1 LELVRGGMLVVKELK
16 DERRGINRNP
26 VLHVQGFLVCQTAS
40 GFEFLH
46 GGNFDAISEAKQS
59 IWTWLY

>member
-26 VLHVQGFLVCQTAS
+26 ELHVQGFFSLS
-40 GFEFLH
+40 DG
-46 GGNFDAISEAKQS
+46 
-59 IWTWLY
+59 